1 MPRYITLRETDAAEQ
16 HVDLPKGVRPGT
28 HVTVGGEPLFV
39 IGKTRSAFHEF
50 LRKYVLTI

>member
-16 HVDLPKGVRPGT
+16 HVELPKGVQPGD
-28 HVTVGGEPLFV
+28 HITVAGEPLFV

>member
-1 MPRYITLRETDAAEQ
+1 MPRYITLREADAAEQ
-16 HVDLPKGVRPGT
+16 HVELPKGVRPGT
-28 HVTVGGEPLFV
+28 HVTVAGEPLFV